1 MLLFTLINGINLV
14 LASLLLALATRYF
27 FSLYREGIQRP
38 EEWAMQLKAGKI
50 RKELNSVRRGYKDQI
65 RFYAF
70 WLQCGRILRD
80 QVKGSVAEVGV
91 YKGDTALIL
100 HQLFPDRA
108 LHLFDTFE
116 GFPASDLKEEKG
128 KAAEYT
134 TANFSDT
141 SYEAVHKRLGNSTKL
156 HFHPGYFP
164 ETTIG
169 LEQERFCMVS
179 LDADL
184 YLPTRAALQFFYPRM
199 SPGGVIFV
207 HDYNSNWEGL
217 RKAVDEF
224 VKTIPE
230 GLVLLPDQDTT
241 AMIIKS

>member
-14 LASLLLALATRYF
+14 LAGALLVLATKYF
-27 FSLYREGIQRP
+27 FSLYLEGIQRP
-38 EEWAMQLKAGKI
+38 EEWALQLKAGKI
-50 RKELNSVRRGYKDQI
+50 SKELNKQRRAYKDQT

-70 WLQCGRILRD
+70 WLHAGRIQKL
-80 QVKGSVAEVGV
+80 QIPGSMAEVGV
-91 YKGDTALIL
+91 YKGDTAMIL
-100 HQLFPDRA
+100 HQLLPERT

-116 GFPASDLKEEKG
+116 GFPESDLEPEKG

-134 TANFSDT
+134 PASFSDT
-141 SYEAVHKRLGNSTKL
+141 SVEAVRKRLGNSEHIL
-156 HFHPGYFP
+156 LYPGYFP
-164 ETTIG
+164 ETAVG
-169 LEQERFCMVS
+169 LEQERFCLVS

-199 SPGGVIFV
+199 SRGGVIFI

-217 RKAVDEF
+217 QKAVNEF
-224 VKTIPE
+224 LKTIPE

-241 AMIIKS
+241 AMIVKS